1 MNRYLSFGKKIVKRI
16 ITNPRRTGLKNAN
29 VILDQDF
36 GSNRGTP
43 LDRELI
49 EQFLR
54 KMAME
59 VQAPSRTLEFG
70 DTTFTQKLFP
80 QSENWILEYE
90 PNMDIKVHRNLTL
103 RGDLMCDIEANIP
116 PFDLIVSTQL
126 LAFTENPFSAARTL
140 VSLLEKNG
148 TILGTEPQ
156 FSPISRFDDHK
167 WGDFFR
173 FTQKGILSLFN
184 RTGPIKIETF
194 PIGNW
199 ATTLAIF
206 QGFCREDNLNLPNEY
221 SQNYASNIG
230 FRLFKIGN

>member
-1 MNRYLSFGKKIVKRI
+1 MSRYLNFSKKIIKRI
-16 ITNPRRTGLKNAN
+16 ITNPRRSGLKNAN
-29 VILDQDF
+29 EILDQDF

-49 EQFLR
+49 EEFLR
-54 KMAME
+54 KLATE
-59 VQAPSRTLEFG
+59 VPAPSRTLEFG
-70 DTTFTQKLFP
+70 DKVFTQNLFP

-90 PNMDIKVHRNLTL
+90 PNMDIKVDRNLTL
-103 RGDLMCDIEANIP
+103 RGDLMCAVESNVP
-116 PFDLIVSTQL
+116 SFDLIVSTQL

-140 VSLLEKNG
+140 VLLLETNG

-173 FTQKGILSLFN
+173 FTQKGILSVFKH
-184 RTGPIKIETF
+184 TGPVKIETF

-199 ATTLAIF
+199 STTLAIF

-221 SQNYASNIG
+221 SQNYASNVG
-230 FRLFKIGN
+230 FRLSKIGN